1 MRSLPTLF
9 TADTHATTP
18 PAGCGGLAAITL
30 SRRGFVSTAAWS
42 TLAAA
47 LASACGAGGE
57 GPSGVKGPSASGV
70 TFSNGV
76 VWIPL
81 TSVAALAQPGG
92 FLITNGGD
100 NAVRDASS
108 GRRPDVIVINVG
120 TDQFRAFTSI
130 CTHEQCTVG
139 DFTGSRIRCFCHGS
153 EFDAS
158 GRVAAGP
165 ATRALTEYAVRLDAA
180 TRTLTVMRG

>member
-1 MRSLPTLF
+1 MRSLPTLPA
-9 TADTHATTP
+9 ADAHDTTP
-18 PAGCGGLAAITL
+18 PAGCGELAALTL

-42 TLAAA
+42 ALAAA
-47 LASACGAGGE
+47 LASACGGGE
-57 GPSGVKGPSASGV
+57 GLSGVKGPSASGV

-81 TSVAALAQPGG
+81 TSVTALAQPGG

-100 NAVRDASS
+100 NDVRDATS

-120 TDQFRAFTSI
+120 PDQFRAFTSI

-153 EFDAS
+153 EFDS
-158 GRVAAGP
+158 NGRVAAGP
-165 ATRALTEYAVRLDAA
+165 ATRALTEYTVKLDAA